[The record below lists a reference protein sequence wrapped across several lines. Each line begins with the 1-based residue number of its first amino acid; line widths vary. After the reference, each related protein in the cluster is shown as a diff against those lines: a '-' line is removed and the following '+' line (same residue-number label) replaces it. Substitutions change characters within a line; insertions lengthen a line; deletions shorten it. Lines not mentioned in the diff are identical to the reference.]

1 MTDAQSHGRTGAPG
15 GAMQVSLVSPEQ
27 ALFDG
32 DATAVVAPAY
42 DGKVGILHGH
52 APFLTLLGQGDLVI
66 RRKGEDASRRF
77 HVAGGFLQVVGD
89 RVRVVAEQ
97 AQERGAV

>member
-1 MTDAQSHGRTGAPG
+1 MN
-15 GAMQVSLVSPEQ
+15 VSLVSPEP

-42 DGKVGILHGH
+42 DGKVGILRRH
-52 APFLTLLGQGDLVI
+52 APFLTLLGAGDLVI
-66 RRKGEDASRRF
+66 RTGSGARRF
-77 HVAGGFLQVVGD
+77 HVEGGFLQVVGD

-97 AQERGAV
+97 AREGGTS